1 MRLLPK
7 IKIST
12 GRHAAKR
19 ARKEA
24 ENLAQE
30 SKAERESMQAKT
42 EMEKRKAQKI
52 RIRGLRSRR
61 SSSFFAEGRET
72 IG

>member
-1 MRLLPK
+1 MRLIPK

-12 GRHAAKR
+12 GRHAARR
-19 ARKEA
+19 ARKES
-24 ENLAQE
+24 ENLVNEA
-30 SKAERESMQAKT
+30 KTERESIQAKT
-42 EMEKRKAQKI
+42 ELEKRKAQKI

-61 SSSFFAEGRET
+61 SSSFFAEGSDT